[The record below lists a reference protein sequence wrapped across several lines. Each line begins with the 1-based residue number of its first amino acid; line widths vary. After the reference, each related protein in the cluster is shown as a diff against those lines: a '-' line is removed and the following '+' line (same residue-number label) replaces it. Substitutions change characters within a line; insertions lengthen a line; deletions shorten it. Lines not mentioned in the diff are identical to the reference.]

1 MNVAM
6 IKHKKSDKIYWFE
19 VPDRIASVV
28 TPGSLVICDTA
39 RGKDFGTVIGSV
51 LDADDVKDIMVT
63 SGARFPLRK
72 IDSINTASPVK
83 VQMDLIKIPSYMA
96 RTTPHDEKLA
106 KRFLEIYRTGKF
118 NTDVLIDNE
127 NTLVDGYSAYL
138 VAKFLGLN
146 FLSAHIVPKKRG
158 SK

>member
-51 LDADDVKDIMVT
+51 LDADDVKDIIVT

-83 VQMDLIKIPSYMA
+83 VQMELISHPIWHAPHPTTKNLPSVSWRFTALVNLTQMCLLTTRIRLWMDIPHTWLQNS
-96 RTTPHDEKLA
+96 LA
-106 KRFLEIYRTGKF
+106 SIF
-118 NTDVLIDNE
+118 
-127 NTLVDGYSAYL
+127 
-138 VAKFLGLN
+138 
-146 FLSAHIVPKKRG
+146 
-158 SK
+158 